1 MRHQLSGRQLSRN
14 APHRWAMLRNMAASL
29 LRHETIKTTVPKAK
43 ELRRVVEP
51 LITLGKD
58 DSDANRRRAF
68 AQLRDAEVVVKLF
81 ESLGPRFKT
90 RPGGYT
96 QILRMDP
103 RPGDSA
109 PMALMRLMD
118 QPETPAEAGDKAP
131 SQAGETE
138 TTSKKAAPKKK
149 AAAKKASPKKKAEA
163 KSADEKAAKKAKAV
177 EKAESKAKK
186 VEARAQA
193 AVKSH
198 KKAAPKKKSSSAKK
212 KSK

>member
-29 LRHETIKTTVPKAK
+29 LRHETIRTTVPKAK

-103 RPGDSA
+103 RPGDNA

-118 QPETPAEAGDKAP
+118 QPETAEQAAPAADEA
-131 SQAGETE
+131 ET
-138 TTSKKAAPKKK
+138 KKAAPKKK
-149 AAAKKASPKKKAEA
+149 AAAKKVSPKKKADA
-163 KSADEKAAKKAKAV
+163 KSAEEKAAKKAKAV
-177 EKAESKAKK
+177 EKKEAKAKK
-186 VEARAQA
+186 VEARSQA
-193 AVKSH
+193 AAKH
-198 KKAAPKKKSSSAKK
+198 KKTAAPKKKASAKK
-212 KSK
+212 SSKSK

>member
-29 LRHETIKTTVPKAK
+29 LRHETIQTTVPKAK

-118 QPETPAEAGDKAP
+118 QPETPAEATASTNEGAETKKP
-131 SQAGETE
+131 S
-138 TTSKKAAPKKK
+138 APKKK
-149 AAAKKASPKKKAEA
+149 AAAPKVSPKKKAAA
-163 KSADEKAAKKAKAV
+163 KSAEEKAAKKAKAT
-177 EKAESKAKK
+177 EKAEAKAKK

-193 AVKSH
+193 AAKSH
-198 KKAAPKKKSSSAKK
+198 KKAAPKKKSSTAAKK

>member
-1 MRHQLSGRQLSRN
+1 ITMRHQLSGRQLSRN

-118 QPETPAEAGDKAP
+118 QPEATTEAAAPAAEE
-131 SQAGETE
+131 GE
-138 TTSKKAAPKKK
+138 SKKAAPKKK
-149 AAAKKASPKKKAEA
+149 VAAAKKVSPKKKAEA
-163 KSADEKAAKKAKAV
+163 KSAEEKAAKKAKAT
-177 EKAESKAKK
+177 EKKE
-186 VEARAQA
+186 
-193 AVKSH
+193 
-198 KKAAPKKKSSSAKK
+198 
-212 KSK
+212 